1 MKNPCS
7 KNCPG
12 RSPTCHCE
20 CEEYLAFFEERQR
33 LNKERQILNGINN
46 DNAFIDRR
54 VKCAIKA
61 KARRY

>member
-33 LNKERQILNGINN
+33 MNKEKQELNAINY
-46 DNAFIDRR
+46 DNAFVNRA

-61 KARRY
+61 RRR

>member
-33 LNKERQILNGINN
+33 FNQEKQRITAINC
-46 DNAFIDRR
+46 DNAFVDRAVR
-54 VKCAIKA
+54 CAIKA
-61 KARRY
+61 RRR

>member
-20 CEEYLAFFEERQR
+20 CKDYLDFFEERQR
-33 LNKERQILNGINN
+33 INKEKQRISGINN
-46 DNAFIDRR
+46 DNAIVNRA

-61 KARRY
+61 RRR